1 MPPTKRI
8 IKRAAPADNGDAPTK
23 RVVKKAAAPTKAA
36 PRKASAAQKAA
47 RQVVEPEEGGSLR
60 SGWSASQETIDATS
74 PWAANFKPET
84 SVQIV
89 KFIQGTPYASYRRHW
104 IDRVGIGRRAYV
116 CLESL
121 QRPCPLCDVGD
132 RPSAVSAFNIVLVGD
147 DGEGVLKS
155 WDCGVKIT
163 QMLKTF
169 SNDPK
174 IGPLHKPSLY
184 FAVSKTETSQR
195 QQAQT
200 MAVPVRARDVEEDYG
215 VPPLS
220 DEDIERFQG
229 KAYTNDIVQ
238 IPRASELEE
247 IAAEML
253 NEDGPAGG
261 GGWG

>member
-8 IKRAAPADNGDAPTK
+8 VKRAAPPADNGAPTK
-23 RVVKKAAAPTKAA
+23 RTVKKAAAPKAT
-36 PRKASAAQKAA
+36 AAQKAA
-47 RQVVEPEEGGSLR
+47 RRAVEGEEEGGSLR
-60 SGWSASQETIDATS
+60 SGWSAAQETIDATS

-84 SVQIV
+84 KVQMV
-89 KFIQGTPYASYRRHW
+89 KFIEATPYASYRRHW
-104 IDRVGIGRRAYV
+104 IDRVGVGRRAYV
-116 CLESL
+116 CLESVS
-121 QRPCPLCDVGD
+121 RPCPLCDVGD
-132 RPSAVSAFNIVLVGD
+132 RPSAVSAFNIIVVGD

-155 WDCGVKIT
+155 WDCGVKVT

-184 FAVSKTETSQR
+184 FAVSKTETQQR
-195 QQAQT
+195 QQTQT
-200 MAVPVRARDVEEDYG
+200 MAVPVRARDMEEDYG

-229 KAYTNDIVQ
+229 KMYTNDIVQ

-247 IAAEML
+247 VAAEML
-253 NEDGPAGG
+253 NEDAPAGG
-261 GGWG
+261 GWGS